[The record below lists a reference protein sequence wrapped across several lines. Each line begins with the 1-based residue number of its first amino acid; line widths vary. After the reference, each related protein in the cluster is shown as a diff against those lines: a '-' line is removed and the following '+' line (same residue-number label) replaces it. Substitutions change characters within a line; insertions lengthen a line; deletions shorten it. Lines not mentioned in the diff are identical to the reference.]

1 METFF
6 MNTKNSKMSESNK
19 FIYHLNDK
27 LNLKNP
33 NQNMT
38 LANLS
43 IYYTRENIKKKV
55 ITITNLKFQHLHGM
69 KRLIY
74 QMQNYSE
81 LF

>member
-19 FIYHLNDK
+19 FICHLNDK

-55 ITITNLKFQHLHGM
+55 IRITNLKFQHLHGM